1 MKNVRK
7 TSIKIVAIIGELK
20 LFSEFCVWLY
30 IIICKNY
37 YKFKA
42 HIMKITAATMDIIG
56 TKTNE
61 IDRIISYCKKNLE
74 NSL

>member
-1 MKNVRK
+1 MKELKQRAMKNVRK
-7 TSIKIVAIIGELK
+7 TSTKIVAIIGELI
-20 LFSEFCVWLY
+20 LFSECCVWLY
-30 IIICKNY
+30 IIIYSNY

-61 IDRIISYCKKNLE
+61 IDKIISC
-74 NSL
+74 